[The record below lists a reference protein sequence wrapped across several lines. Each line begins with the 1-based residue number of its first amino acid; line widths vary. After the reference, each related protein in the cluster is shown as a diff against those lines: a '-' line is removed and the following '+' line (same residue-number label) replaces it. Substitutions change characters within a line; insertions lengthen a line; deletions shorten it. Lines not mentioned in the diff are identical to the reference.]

1 MYTLATLQ
9 AAVNLLTSIEQKA
22 SASSVATPPV
32 LAQIDTLV
40 QSMQAHV
47 KAISE
52 KTDFPKAV

>member
-9 AAVNLLTSIEQKA
+9 TAVNLLTSIEQKA
-22 SASSVATPPV
+22 SASAVAPPPV
-32 LAQIDTLV
+32 LSQMDVLV